1 MIGVELSEALNIL
14 QGKKVVIIENS
25 SDKLAEGFVQLVV
38 GYKQVDDTIYL
49 TVSNFKLEV

>member
-1 MIGVELSEALNIL
+1 MIGLEISEALNQL
-14 QGKKVVIIENS
+14 QGRKVVVIKNS

-38 GYKQVDDTIYL
+38 GYKQVDDVIYL

>member
-1 MIGVELSEALNIL
+1 MIGLEISEALNQL
-14 QGKKVVIIENS
+14 QGKKVVVIKNS

-38 GYKQVDDTIYL
+38 GYKQVDHVIYL

>member
-1 MIGVELSEALNIL
+1 MIGLEISEALNQL
-14 QGKKVVIIENS
+14 QGKKVVVIKNS

-38 GYKQVDDTIYL
+38 GYKQVNDVIYL

>member
-1 MIGVELSEALNIL
+1 MIGLEISEALNQL
-14 QGKKVVIIENS
+14 QGKKVVVIKNS

-38 GYKQVDDTIYL
+38 GYKQVDDVIYL